1 MTREQASNAID
12 EPAESGYAGPVAVYL
27 NSVGNA
33 FVGTVVVNDVGLLVV
48 DGGRVFVRCEQA
60 SAIEVASWARSDFAI
75 RSHILHKVNEPQ
87 ARRAK
92 TQSRRIEVGET

>member
-12 EPAESGYAGPVAVYL
+12 DLAESGYAGPVAVYL
-27 NSVGNA
+27 NNIGKA
-33 FVGTVVVNDVGLLVV
+33 FVGTVAVNDDGLLVV
-48 DGGRVFVRCEQA
+48 DGGRVFVRCEQV
-60 SAIEVASWARSDFAI
+60 SALEVASWARSDFAI
-75 RSHILHKVNEPQ
+75 RSHIHKVNEPQ